1 MLTDLFIRCTLLF
14 ALERA
19 TSIRGRLLRGGILD
33 SVMRENISFVLTG
46 FQGFSSEELG
56 ELFEAI
62 EGQVVKGAR

>member
-1 MLTDLFIRCTLLF
+1 
-14 ALERA
+14 
-19 TSIRGRLLRGGILD
+19 
-33 SVMRENISFVLTG
+33 MRENISFVLTG

>member
-1 MLTDLFIRCTLLF
+1 MYSSL
-14 ALERA
+14 
-19 TSIRGRLLRGGILD
+19 RLAREPRVSKVICVRGGILD

-46 FQGFSSEELG
+46 FRAVPKGLFSKEPR

>member
-1 MLTDLFIRCTLLF
+1 MYSSLRL
-14 ALERA
+14 A
-19 TSIRGRLLRGGILD
+19 RGPRVSKVICVRGGILD

-46 FQGFSSEELG
+46 FRAVSLSLFSEEPR

>member
-1 MLTDLFIRCTLLF
+1 LRPGDTLLF

-19 TSIRGRLLRGGILD
+19 TSTRGRLLQGGILD

-46 FQGFSSEELG
+46 FRAVLRGLFSENSR